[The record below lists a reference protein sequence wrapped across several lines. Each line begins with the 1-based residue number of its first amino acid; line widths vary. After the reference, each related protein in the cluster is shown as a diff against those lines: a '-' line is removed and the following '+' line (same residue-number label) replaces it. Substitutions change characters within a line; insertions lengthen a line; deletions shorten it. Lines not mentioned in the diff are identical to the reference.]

1 MRVLLRPLFA
11 CALSLLWCLT
21 CAGQSEGAPAAQK
34 SPVLRAMEEELQRS
48 VGGLKEKGDPAPY
61 FLSYH
66 ITEEDSISIST
77 SRGAVR
83 FASRD
88 RSRLLD
94 VETRVGDYDLD
105 NTRRFR
111 GDRFGFERRFSRPV
125 SIPVEDDVAAIKAA
139 LWLETD
145 RKYKESVERLIQV
158 RTDTAVKVKEED
170 TSADFSRDTPQTF
183 LGPLARLSLDA
194 AGWEK
199 RLKEHSAH
207 FKNYQEIYE
216 SDVSLAA
223 RATTKYFVNSEGA
236 VIQQGSLRLRVSV
249 YARTKADDGMDL
261 YRYESFDAHSPER
274 LPEDKTLRQTI
285 EHIAKDL
292 LALRAAPAVEPY
304 TGPAI
309 LSGRAAGVFFHEIFG
324 HRIEGHRQ
332 KDEQEGQTFTKK
344 VNEAVLP
351 DFLDVYDDPTRQ
363 RVGDRDLNG
372 HYAYDD
378 EGVKAQRVPVVQ
390 KGVLKN
396 FLMSRSP
403 VAGFTKSNG
412 HGRKQAGFRAV
423 GRQGNL
429 IVETSQ
435 TVSEEKLRGL
445 LMEECRKQGKP
456 FGRFFKDV
464 GGGFTFTGR
473 GMPQAF
479 QVTPILVFR
488 VYADGRPDE
497 LVRGVDLIGTP
508 LVSFSKI
515 LASGATPEVFNGV
528 CGAESGWVPV
538 SAVAPSILTGQIEI
552 QKQQKSF
559 DRPPLLPPPGERAR

>member
-1 MRVLLRPLFA
+1 MKVLVRPGFLS
-11 CALSLLWCLT
+11 ALLLCGWT
-21 CAGQSEGAPAAQK
+21 GAGWAMGAALVEK
-34 SPVLRAMEEELQRS
+34 SPVLRAMEEELRRS
-48 VGGLKEKGDPAPY
+48 RAGFKEKGAPAPY

-66 ITEEDSISIST
+66 VTEQDSLSLST
-77 SRGAVR
+77 SRGALRDV
-83 FASRD
+83 SRS

-94 VETRVGDYDLD
+94 VEARVGDYGLD
-105 NTRRFR
+105 NTRRLR
-111 GDRFGFERRFSRPV
+111 GGRFGLEEEFSIPI
-125 SIPVEDDVAAIKAA
+125 SIPVEDDVAVIRTA

-145 RKYKESVERLIQV
+145 GKYKEAVERLIKV
-158 RTDTAVKVKEED
+158 RTETAVKVKEED

-183 LGPLARLSLDA
+183 IGPRAHLSLDA
-194 AGWEK
+194 KAWEQ
-199 RLKEHSAH
+199 RLKEHSAL
-207 FKNYQEIYE
+207 FKGYPEIYQ
-216 SDVSLAA
+216 SDVSLSAE
-223 RATTKYFVNSEGA
+223 ATTKYFVNSEGA
-236 VIQQGSLRLRVSV
+236 VIQQGSVWLSVGV
-249 YARTKADDGMDL
+249 YAQTKADDGMDL
-261 YRYESFDAHSPER
+261 YRYESFDAHSSQR
-274 LPEDKTLRQTI
+274 LPDDKTLRRAI
-285 EHIAKDL
+285 ERIAKDL

-332 KDEQEGQTFTKK
+332 KDEEEGQTFTKQ

-351 DFLDVYDDPTRQ
+351 DFLNISDDPTRQ
-363 RVGDRDLNG
+363 RFGDTDLNG

-378 EGVKAQRVPVVQ
+378 EGVKAERVPVVE

-403 VAGFTKSNG
+403 AAGFKKSNG
-412 HGRKQAGFRAV
+412 HGRKQPGYRAV

-429 IVETSQ
+429 IVEAAP
-435 TVSEEKLRGL
+435 TVSEERLREL
-445 LMEECRKQGKP
+445 LLEECRKQGKP
-456 FGRFFKDV
+456 FGLYFKDV

-473 GMPQAF
+473 GFPQAF
-479 QVTPILVFR
+479 QVTPILVYR

-515 LASGATPEVFNGV
+515 LASGANPEVFNGV

-552 QKQQKSF
+552 QKQWKSF
-559 DRPPLLPPPGERAR
+559 DRPPLLPPPGEKTR